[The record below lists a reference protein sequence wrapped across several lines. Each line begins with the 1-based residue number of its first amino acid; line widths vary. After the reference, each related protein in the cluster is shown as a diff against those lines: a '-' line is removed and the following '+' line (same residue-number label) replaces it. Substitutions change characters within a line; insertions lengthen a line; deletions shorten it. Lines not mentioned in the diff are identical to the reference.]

1 MSFGRFGK
9 IVIETKY
16 NIVTQSAAQ
25 YSVYQCLFAIK
36 DMVYIITA
44 DVYCDFEVTD
54 LLDIVL

>member
-1 MSFGRFGK
+1 M
-9 IVIETKY
+9 
-16 NIVTQSAAQ
+16 AQ
-25 YSVYQCLFAIK
+25 YSVYQCLFAIN